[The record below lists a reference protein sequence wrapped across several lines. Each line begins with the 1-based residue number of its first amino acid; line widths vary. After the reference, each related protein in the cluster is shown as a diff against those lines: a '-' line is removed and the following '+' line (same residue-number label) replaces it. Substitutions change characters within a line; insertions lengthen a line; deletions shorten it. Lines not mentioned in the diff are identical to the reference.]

1 MEMRK
6 GYESE
11 GPNHLMH
18 LVDLVRRRFGD
29 AIRAE
34 LADHPYTDVRR
45 SELRLLLLV
54 PPAGTDLTELA
65 KLTAVTKQSLSEFV
79 EQLQRAGYLTTEVSP
94 HDRRVK
100 LIRPT
105 QRGNEARERI
115 LAAGRAVEESWRSLV
130 GPERF
135 DTMRDVLAHLAAAQA
150 H

>member
-6 GYESE
+6 GYEGE

-18 LVDLVRRRFGD
+18 LVDLVRRRFGE

-79 EQLQRAGYLTTEVSP
+79 EQLQRAGYLTTETSP

-100 LIRPT
+100 RSGRPS
-105 QRGNEARERI
+105 
-115 LAAGRAVEESWRSLV
+115 AATRPENGYWRPAEPSKTPG
-130 GPERF
+130 GPWSAPNDSTR
-135 DTMRDVLAHLAAAQA
+135 
-150 H
+150 